1 MCGRTACTLA
11 PDELK
16 RACSYRNRRGQRRQP
31 RWRDGDADNYRPSY
45 NKNPQSTS
53 PVLLSQRHFDKVIIT
68 YTEAN
73 MSTVCYS
80 LTYIG
85 EAPEEGGRC
94 DVFK

>member
-1 MCGRTACTLA
+1 M
-11 PDELK
+11 
-16 RACSYRNRRGQRRQP
+16 
-31 RWRDGDADNYRPSY
+31 
-45 NKNPQSTS
+45 S

-85 EAPEEGGRC
+85 EAPEEGGRF

>member
-1 MCGRTACTLA
+1 M
-11 PDELK
+11 
-16 RACSYRNRRGQRRQP
+16 
-31 RWRDGDADNYRPSY
+31 
-45 NKNPQSTS
+45 S
-53 PVLLSQRHFDKVIIT
+53 PVLLSQRHFDKVIIIT